1 VKRVIDVD
9 VLVIGCGMAGLVA
22 ARKISESNL
31 STMIVSTGLGST
43 VLSSGTIDL
52 IGYFDGGEVRKPIET
67 LDEFISQNPSHPYAI
82 VGKERIL
89 KAFREFNEKYDSFTR
104 YEGNLEKNMTLL
116 TPLGLFKPTLL
127 AQSSMI
133 AGARENLEGSKV
145 LVVGFR
151 NLLNHTPALIA
162 KSLKENWGIDA
173 DYIKLDRSETQPVQ
187 LALLME
193 SNSEDIIKKL
203 NEYNL
208 GSYDY
213 LALPPVLGIRRTGEI
228 LSEFENGFGAKAFEI
243 MSFPPS
249 VPGLRLQ
256 QLLEQPC
263 VQNGVEIRLGWRV
276 IEIKTAKQGCQIQV
290 VEDDSKN
297 EIFSKAVII
306 ATGQIMRDE
315 INITSENNFQGSI
328 NPQILEYLKT
338 DEEMRLIYEGK
349 SFENIF
355 VAGSALSEK
364 NMTGLGTPISTGFAS
379 ATEVINYLRGN

>member
-1 VKRVIDVD
+1 MIDIDV
-9 VLVIGCGMAGLVA
+9 LIIGCGMAGLVA
-22 ARKISESNL
+22 ARKISEANL
-31 STMIVSTGLGST
+31 STMVIATGLGST

-52 IGYFDGGEVRKPIET
+52 IGYFDGGKVRKPMET
-67 LDEFISQNPSHPYAI
+67 LDEFISQNPGHPYAI
-82 VGKERIL
+82 VGRERIL
-89 KAFREFNEKYDSFTR
+89 QAFQEFNEKYDSFTR
-104 YEGNLEKNMTLL
+104 YEGNLEKNLTLL

-133 AGARENLEGSKV
+133 RGTRENLEGSKV
-145 LVVGFR
+145 LVIGFR

-162 KSLKENWGIDA
+162 KSLKENWEIDA

-187 LALLME
+187 LALLLE
-193 SNSEDIIKKL
+193 SHSEEIIQSL
-203 NEYNL
+203 NEHNL
-208 GSYDY
+208 GNYDY
-213 LALPPVLGIRRTGEI
+213 LALPPVLGIRRTREI
-228 LSEFENGFGAKAFEI
+228 LSEFEDILGAKAFET

-263 VQNGVEIRLGWRV
+263 IQNGVEIRLGWRAV
-276 IEIKTAKQGCQIQV
+276 EIKTTKKGCQTQI
-290 VEDDSKN
+290 VENDSKQ
-297 EIFSKAVII
+297 EISSKAVII

-315 INITSENNFQGSI
+315 IIASEKDFQGSI

-338 DEEMRLIYEGK
+338 DKEMRLIFGGK

-364 NMTGLGTPISTGFAS
+364 NMTGLGTALSTGYAS
-379 ATEVINYLRGN
+379 AAEVIKYLKGN

>member
-1 VKRVIDVD
+1 MIDVD
-9 VLVIGCGMAGLVA
+9 VLIIGCGMAGLVA

-67 LDEFISQNPSHPYAI
+67 LDEFISQNPSHPYAV
-82 VGKERIL
+82 VGRERVL
-89 KAFREFNEKYDSFTR
+89 KAFQEFNEKYDSFIR

-133 AGARENLEGSKV
+133 AGKRENLEGSKV

-187 LALLME
+187 LALLLE
-193 SNSEDIIKKL
+193 TNREDIIKNL

-208 GSYDY
+208 GNYDY
-213 LALPPVLGIRRTGEI
+213 LAFPPVLGIRQTGEI
-228 LSEFENGFGAKAFEI
+228 LSEFEDSLGAKVFET

-256 QLLEQPC
+256 QLLEHPC
-263 VQNGVEIRLGWRV
+263 IQNGVEIRLGWRA
-276 IEIKTAKQGCQIQV
+276 IEIKTIKQGCQTQV
-290 VEDDSKN
+290 AEDDN
-297 EIFSKAVII
+297 RQEISSKAVIV

-315 INITSENNFQGSI
+315 INITSEKNFQGSI
-328 NPQILEYLKT
+328 NPQILEYLNT
-338 DEEMRLIYEGK
+338 DKEMRLIYEGK
-349 SFENIF
+349 SFEHVF

-364 NMTGLGTPISTGFAS
+364 NMTGLGTPLSTGYAS
-379 ATEVINYLRGN
+379 ATEVINYLRRN